1 MIQPLHSNYFSLR
14 TRKWDKLSSSAGAE
28 YLFFLLR
35 PRPGVPLDLPAA
47 ELPPSQ
53 LRGQTRPCDA
63 LPRDCAFL
71 AMFKQG
77 NAIVKLVK
85 DAYGTQTLLDA
96 LKAGGWKIFFDG
108 TLA

>member
-1 MIQPLHSNYFSLR
+1 MQSVAF
-14 TRKWDKLSSSAGAE
+14 TRKGR
-28 YLFFLLR
+28 F
-35 PRPGVPLDLPAA
+35 
-47 ELPPSQ
+47 PPSQ
-53 LRGQTRPCDA
+53 TNSLRLCIEQACQRF
-63 LPRDCAFL
+63 LRDFTSF